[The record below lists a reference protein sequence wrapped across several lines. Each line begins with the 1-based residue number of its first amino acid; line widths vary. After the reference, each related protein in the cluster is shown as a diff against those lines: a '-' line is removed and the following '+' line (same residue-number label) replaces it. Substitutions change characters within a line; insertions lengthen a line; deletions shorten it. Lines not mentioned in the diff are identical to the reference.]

1 MSVRKASSYYMNNHS
16 NVKVTKHESGLMVP
30 IGLRF
35 YPRLGAI
42 VNYQKCLQKRK
53 EKTLLEMSDRDQH
66 LALVD
71 FNQLFME
78 SSVWFSRSLLHSIKK
93 LKGCNNILKVKR
105 DGQLLNLL
113 PTYMVSNLLHNSMHI
128 NGTDATSSFSIFYQE
143 QINTGLSYLVFPEI
157 SLAVELQSPVLVK
170 WDGAHT
176 LHGTI
181 MVDSGITS
189 MFESAKTLVGKRRKI
204 SEAFKNCIKRSKVN
218 TIFVGSTVFVRDTFR
233 YMSKDDSW
241 YTIEITLYPK

>member
-1 MSVRKASSYYMNNHS
+1 MSTKKKA
-16 NVKVTKHESGLMVP
+16 EP
-30 IGLRF
+30 F
-35 YPRLGAI
+35 
-42 VNYQKCLQKRK
+42 
-53 EKTLLEMSDRDQH
+53 LEMSDRDQH

-71 FNQLFME
+71 FNQMFLN

-93 LKGCNNILKVKR
+93 LEKSNNILKIKR

-113 PTYMVSNLLHNSMHI
+113 PTYMVSNSLHNSMHI
-128 NGTDATSSFSIFYQE
+128 DGTDECPSFSIFYQE

-181 MVDSGITS
+181 TVDSGITS
-189 MFESAKTLVGKRRKI
+189 MFGSAKTLVGKRRKI
-204 SEAFKNCIKRSKVN
+204 AEAFTNRIKRLKVN
-218 TIFVGSTVFVRDTFR
+218 TIFVGSIVFVRDTFLDR
-233 YMSKDDSW
+233 SKDDPFFCQYPQKCYSTRKAKVLAIDDN
-241 YTIEITLYPK
+241 YITVFYLSKKTTSVVELSNVMLESNTALM